1 MFVTPVAS
9 LTFSFFLAE
18 KNQRLKEAKEEA
30 GIEIEAYRKERE
42 DQFNDRK
49 KNYDGSKDDFEQKME
64 EEKKEKLKQISVDVT
79 KSKKEVIARLL
90 DVVYDIKPELHR
102 NKRVD

>member
-9 LTFSFFLAE
+9 LTFSFFPAE

-64 EEKKEKLKQISVDVT
+64 EDKKEKLKQISVDVM